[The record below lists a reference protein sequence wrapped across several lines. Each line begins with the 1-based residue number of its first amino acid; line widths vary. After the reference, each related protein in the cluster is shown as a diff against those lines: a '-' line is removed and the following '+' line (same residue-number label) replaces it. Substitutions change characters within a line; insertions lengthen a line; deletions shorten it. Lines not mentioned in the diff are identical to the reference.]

1 VKKKI
6 LFVAHCFLNTAS
18 KVVLY
23 NQREIK
29 AEEQIRRRRTILMV
43 HPWEKLPIRKR
54 NRIQALYPSVKLL
67 IAGLYLFCSAV
78 LSTIRLD
85 GYPVFMAGWF
95 FALPLLAGMSGIF
108 RVFCRD
114 FLKIFLVSLFI
125 LLVQCFSFRGGET
138 LASFAFLKFYKA
150 GLVKG
155 MILGFSIMNTAG
167 VFLWIFKT
175 TENRELAFA
184 IDAAGMNRMVSFV
197 FMSSLGM
204 IRTLERGS
212 RVIMEAQR
220 ARGMETRGNI
230 LVRARAFFPILAPLI
245 LSAVT
250 GAEERAL
257 TLEARGFDVPG
268 ARTHVFTVPR
278 SPHDR
283 AARRIALGI
292 TACVTGARIAL
303 WLL

>member
-1 VKKKI
+1 
-6 LFVAHCFLNTAS
+6 
-18 KVVLY
+18 
-23 NQREIK
+23 
-29 AEEQIRRRRTILMV
+29 MV
-43 HPWEKLPIRKR
+43 RPWETLPLGKC
-54 NRIQALYPSVKLL
+54 NKVQALYPSVKLL
-67 IAGLYLFCSAV
+67 ITGLYLFCSAV

-85 GYPVFMAGWF
+85 GYPVFAVGWF
-95 FALPLLAGMSGIF
+95 FILPLLARMSGIF

-125 LLVQCFSFRGGET
+125 LLVQCFSFRGGEI

-150 GLVKG
+150 GLIKG

-167 VFLWIFKT
+167 VFLWMFKT
-175 TENRELAFA
+175 MENRELAFA
-184 IDAAGMNRMVSFV
+184 IDAAGMNRMASFV

-204 IRTLERGS
+204 IRTLERSS
-212 RVIMEAQR
+212 RIIMDAQR
-220 ARGMETRGNI
+220 ARGLETQGNI
-230 LVRARAFFPILAPLI
+230 LVRARAFSPILIPLI

-250 GAEERAL
+250 SAEERAL

-268 ARTHVFTVPR
+268 TRTHIFTVAH
-278 SPHDR
+278 SPYDR

-292 TACVTGARIAL
+292 TACVVGSRIAL